1 MRATQRE
8 EGSPMTTLKR
18 LIAASLVAGL
28 MTIAACSGTPGS
40 GSDDPAG
47 VVNSAIAAAESG
59 GFQRLVEFSC
69 AANKDDFANAFGGGD
84 LSQLGAA
91 GINPDELFG
100 ALKVDFQD
108 VTATETS
115 KSDTEAKVHLKGK
128 MAISFDEAKMRELM
142 KKVLEA
148 QNLPATDQMIDVAM
162 TSMSSAMSQTQDLD
176 EDLALIKED
185 GKWVVCS

>member
-1 MRATQRE
+1 
-8 EGSPMTTLKR
+8 MTTLKR

-91 GINPDELFG
+91 GINPDELFA